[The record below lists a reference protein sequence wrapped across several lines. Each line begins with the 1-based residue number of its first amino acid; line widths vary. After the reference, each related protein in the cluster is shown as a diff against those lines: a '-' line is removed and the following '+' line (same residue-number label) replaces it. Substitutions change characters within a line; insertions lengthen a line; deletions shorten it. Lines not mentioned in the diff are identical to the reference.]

1 MSYLLRLLTGTSA
14 HWAPD
19 LSVTPDEI
27 RSDLDTTAGDAVWLR
42 QVEEIPVCP
51 DYVPEEWT

>member
-1 MSYLLRLLTGTSA
+1 MSYLLRLLTGTSVR
-14 HWAPD
+14 WAPD

-27 RSDLDTTAGDAVWLR
+27 RSDLDMTAGDAVWLG